1 MDSRSII
8 FIIDNQEL
16 VFLSLSYHP
25 LCFIGKNDLE
35 TELNHAISLLLNLHK
50 NIEQILTFKIGY
62 SYIQIKINQII
73 WIESLVTI

>member
-1 MDSRSII
+1 MDSHSII

-16 VFLSLSYHP
+16 VFLSL
-25 LCFIGKNDLE
+25 E
-35 TELNHAISLLLNLHK
+35 TELNHSISLLLNLHK

>member
-1 MDSRSII
+1 LRTAYEDSPISYYKKGH
-8 FIIDNQEL
+8 L
-16 VFLSLSYHP
+16 VDIRAGALV
-25 LCFIGKNDLE
+25 K
-35 TELNHAISLLLNLHK
+35 LNLHK

>member
-1 MDSRSII
+1 M
-8 FIIDNQEL
+8 L
-16 VFLSLSYHP
+16 YW
-25 LCFIGKNDLE
+25 KNDLE